1 MYELPLTGSEDFEA
15 ACALAR
21 EWDYNSDAR
30 IALGTFFTRVSPTFD
45 ERMTPVFVGEEERE
59 RAIRELLDA
68 RM

>member
-1 MYELPLTGSEDFEA
+1 VYELPGTGNGDFEA

-30 IALGTFFTRVSPTFD
+30 IALGTFFMRVSPTFD
-45 ERMTPVFVGEEERE
+45 ERMIPVPVGNEERE
-59 RAIRELLDA
+59 RAIRELLDT